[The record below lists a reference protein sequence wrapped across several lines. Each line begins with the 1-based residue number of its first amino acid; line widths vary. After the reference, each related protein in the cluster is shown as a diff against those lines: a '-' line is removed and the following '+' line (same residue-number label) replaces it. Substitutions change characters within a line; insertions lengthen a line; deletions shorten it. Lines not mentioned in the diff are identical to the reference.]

1 MAAKKE
7 RLGKNL
13 RKKLTLVAK
22 YYIAAAKK
30 NLKSDETYASGKFAE
45 SIDYEFVGQSIDFTN
60 IEYGKAVDEGSTPAS
75 SGYDKVSK
83 SFVKN
88 ILDWARMKGVT
99 PDNGSSLKGMAFAIA
114 KTIKKDGIIQRFG
127 NSGSQI
133 FDRTYAELETR
144 IGNDITQ
151 GYADDI
157 TNKLEQLPDGTQNT
171 NK

>member
-1 MAAKKE
+1 MAKKE

-13 RKKLTLVAK
+13 KRKLKLVAK
-22 YYIAAAKK
+22 YYIEEAKRT
-30 NLKSDETYASGKFAE
+30 LKSDKTYASGKFAD
-45 SIDYEFVGQSIDFTN
+45 SINYKFVGQSIDFTN

-83 SFVKN
+83 AFIDN
-88 ILDWARMKGVT
+88 ILDWAKFKGVT
-99 PDNGSSLKGMAFAIA
+99 PDNGGSMKGMAFAIA

-133 FDRTYAELETR
+133 FDRTYQELEER
-144 IGNDITQ
+144 IGADITQ

-157 TNKLEQLPDGTQNT
+157 KNKLDNL
-171 NK
+171 